1 MALADRSTPVE
12 APPASPPPPRRR
24 PPSVTEFQSDPVAIE
39 ERPFP
44 WLARAILHTVIALFL
59 AAVIWASIAHIDR
72 TVVAQGRIV
81 TSEPMIVIQ
90 PLESG
95 VIRTLDVAVGDT
107 VRKGDRIA
115 TLDATF
121 AAADVAGLEER
132 IASLRAEADRLRSE
146 MDGSPFTAPP
156 GDRDRQFQARL
167 REQRVAEYRHRMAT
181 YAAREAEMEDGIA
194 ASRKAQ
200 ETLRDRIRVLE
211 QITEMRGELHQRNVG
226 SRLHLLEAQSNG
238 LALKEQQTAKLA
250 EEQELR
256 HKLEAT
262 RNERAA
268 YEREY
273 ARDTAEKLLAVTRE
287 VEGLTQSLA
296 KAVRRNTLVDLRAPA
311 DAVVLELAQ
320 RSVGSVA
327 RDTEVLATL
336 VPLNVPLEVEAEIRA
351 ADISRVRGGDRVRL
365 KLDAFPFQRHG
376 TIPGRV
382 RVVSEDAFINEKTKE
397 KPPVYRARVALDGT
411 GLRDVPVDFRLI
423 PGMTGSAEIIVGQ
436 RSIISYFLYP
446 ILRVFDESLREP

>member
-1 MALADRSTPVE
+1 MAPAPAPAPLAR
-12 APPASPPPPRRR
+12 PRPRA
-24 PPSVTEFQSDPVAIE
+24 VAEFQSDPVEIE

-44 WLARAILHTVIALFL
+44 WLARAILHTVIALFV
-59 AAVIWASIAHIDR
+59 AAVLWASIAHIDR

-81 TSEPMIVIQ
+81 TTEPMIVIQ

-95 VIRTLDVAVGDT
+95 IIRSLNVAVGDS
-107 VRKGDRIA
+107 VRNGDLIA

-132 IASLRAEADRLRSE
+132 IASLRAEGDRLRSE
-146 MDGSPFTAPP
+146 MDDTPFAAPP

-167 REQRVAEYRHRMAT
+167 REQRTAEYRHRMAT
-181 YAAREAEMEDGIA
+181 YAAREAELADGIIA
-194 ASRKAQ
+194 NRKAQ
-200 ETLRDRIRVLE
+200 ETLRDRVRVLE
-211 QITEMRGELHQRNVG
+211 QITDMRGELVQRNVG
-226 SRLHLLEAQSNG
+226 SKLSLLEAQANA
-238 LALKEQQTAKLA
+238 LALKEQYTARLA
-250 EEQELR
+250 EEQELA

-262 RNERAA
+262 RNERSA

-287 VEGLTQSLA
+287 VEGLVQSLA
-296 KAVRRNTLVDLRAPA
+296 KAVRRNALVDLRAPA
-311 DAVVLELAQ
+311 DAVVLELAS

-327 RDTEVLATL
+327 RDTEALATL
-336 VPLNVPLEVEAEIRA
+336 VPLNVPLEVEVEVRA
-351 ADISRVRGGDRVRL
+351 ADISRVRSGDQVRL

-376 TIPGRV
+376 TIAGRV
-382 RVVSEDAFINEKTKE
+382 RVVSEDAFIDDKTKD
-397 KPPVYRARVALDGT
+397 KPPVYRARIALEGT
-411 GLRDVPVDFRLI
+411 GLRDVPSDFRLI

-436 RSIISYFLYP
+436 RSVISYFLYP